1 MIKENNNNYNPI
13 PSQILEEYNKQ
24 RLSEN
29 KKLFCYAP
37 LKSIYFTYQGEA
49 YSCCENH
56 GYKLGDFPQQSLKEI
71 WFGDRT
77 NTLRDY
83 IKHNDLSLGCNTCK
97 HYLDIGNYNGV
108 KARFYDDIPSESDF
122 PARMEFELDNTC
134 NLECIMC
141 DGWSSS
147 LIRKNRDK
155 LPPIKN
161 PYQKDFVKQLEEFIP
176 HLNQTHFVGGE
187 PFVMKTYYDIWERI
201 IQINPKCR
209 ITVQTNATVM
219 NDKII
224 SLLERGNFSINV
236 SLDTLNPTIYH
247 NIRRNANFDKVLSN
261 TLYFIDYCKKN
272 NTDFYLTPCPMQHN
286 WFDMPELM
294 RFASMYDIK
303 VIFHSVLYP
312 QKSSLFGFSDEKLS
326 EIYHLFD
333 KEHFKTDNYN
343 ETFNL
348 QSFKTLMFQ
357 LLNFYNNDKKRD
369 EYLKFELMQREDIV
383 RWRKDY
389 EEIEQQ
395 KKLIEE
401 QKEVIEKCNDEIL
414 QQQLIIN
421 KQKNE
426 ILQLSNYKENEA
438 ISLQNFFRNEILTYI
453 NNNIEK
459 DKVEELKQICM
470 TKFDI
475 FFNSIQDKTL
485 IDDIVLTIYSTT
497 AMTQIVQSLKED
509 SKEVLYKG
517 YLLKKQEHKNE

>member
-1 MIKENNNNYNPI
+1 MVKEDNNNYNPI
-13 PSQILEEYNKQ
+13 SPQILEEYNKQ

-56 GYKLGDFPQQSLKEI
+56 GYKLGDFPKQSLKEI
-71 WFGDRT
+71 WFGNRT

-97 HYLDIGNYNGV
+97 HYLEIGNFNGV
-108 KARFYDDIPSESDF
+108 KARFYDDIPSESEY
-122 PARMEFELDNTC
+122 PVRMEFELDNTC

-147 LIRKNRDK
+147 LIRKNRDQ

-161 PYQKDFVKQLEEFIP
+161 PYQKDFINQLEEFIP

-187 PFVMKTYYDIWERI
+187 PFVMKIYYDIWERI

-209 ITVQTNATVM
+209 ITVQTNASVM
-219 NDKII
+219 NDKIM

-236 SLDTLNPTIYH
+236 SLDTLNPVIYH

-261 TLYFIDYCKKN
+261 TLYFIEYCKKN
-272 NTDFYLTPCPMQHN
+272 DTDFYLTPCPMQHN

-326 EIYHLFD
+326 EIYHLFE
-333 KEHFKTDNYN
+333 KEHFKTDTTK
-343 ETFNL
+343 EIFNL
-348 QSFKTLMFQ
+348 QSFNTLMFQ
-357 LLNFYNNDKKRD
+357 LQNYYNNDIKRD
-369 EYLKFELMQREDIV
+369 EYLKFEKMQGDDIIL
-383 RWRKDY
+383 WRKDF
-389 EEIEQQ
+389 EDIEYQ

-401 QKEVIEKCNDEIL
+401 QKKEIEKRKKEL
-414 QQQLIIN
+414 LHQQLIIN

-426 ILQLSNYKENEA
+426 IQQLSNDKRVET
-438 ISLQNFFRNEILTYI
+438 LQLFDFFRNEITEYI
-453 NNNIEK
+453 KNNSEK
-459 DKVEELKQICM
+459 EKTNEISSFCM
-470 TKFDI
+470 NKFDD

-509 SKEVLYKG
+509 SKEVLYEG
-517 YLLKKQEHKNE
+517 YLSRKQ